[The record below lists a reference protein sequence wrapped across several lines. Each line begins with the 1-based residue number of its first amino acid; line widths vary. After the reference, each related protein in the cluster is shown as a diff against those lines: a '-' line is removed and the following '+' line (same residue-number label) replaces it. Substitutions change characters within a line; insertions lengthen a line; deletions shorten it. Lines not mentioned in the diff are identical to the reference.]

1 MYKKIILLLISLFLL
16 SCTSPFGQMGIK
28 FKDREGTYQDDLK
41 NITVSVT
48 KASKQN
54 LIIDIRDVNGIA
66 LNDVYDIN
74 ASTTTGNFTLKSENN
89 KDYAYSISFYGNS
102 SLVISVR
109 TGRNYPINN
118 QELKKISYNN

>member
-89 KDYAYSISFYGNS
+89 KDYAYIINFYGNTS
-102 SLVISVR
+102 IVFSVR
-109 TGRNYPINN
+109 KGSNHPISNK
-118 QELKKISYNN
+118 ELKNTK